1 MKQISFILMFLLG
14 TGYSFAQRYT
24 IVIQGGH
31 VIDPKNNIDGLFDV
45 AISDGKIVRVAKHI
59 DTSQAVQVVNAKGL
73 YVTPGLIDLHA
84 HVFSGTEPDRYLS
97 NGPDAL
103 PPDGFTFRVG
113 VTTVVDAGGAGWKS
127 FPLFKKNIIDRS
139 KTRVLAMLNVI
150 GEGMR
155 GGIYEQ
161 NTEDMDPAMIAR
173 VATANRDIIVGIKV
187 AHYVGPNWS
196 PVDSAV
202 AAGRLADIP
211 VMIDF
216 GGSRPALSL
225 SALFMKH
232 LRPGDIFTHTYA
244 NLGQSREAI
253 VDETTGTLK
262 PFVLEAR
269 KKGIFFDVGYG
280 GISFRFSQAIPAL
293 KQGFYPSSISTDL
306 HTSSMNNAMKDQ
318 LNVMSTFLALGMDLP
333 GVVRASTATPAR
345 EIKREDLG
353 NLSPGSVAD
362 VALFNLREGK
372 FGFYDHTGYK
382 VEGARRL
389 ECAMTIRNGKI
400 VYDLNGIA
408 MPIYPPGPEK
418 QVGKRTDNNH

>member
-1 MKQISFILMFLLG
+1 MKPLFILSMLLLV
-14 TGYSFAQRYT
+14 TGYCFAQPYA
-24 IVIQGGH
+24 IVIKGGH
-31 VIDPKNNIDGLFDV
+31 VIDPANHVDGLFDV
-45 AISDGKIVRVAKHI
+45 AIHDGKIVRVARDI
-59 DTSQAVQVVNAKGL
+59 DTRQAVQVVHARGL

-84 HVFSGTEPDRYLS
+84 HVFAGTEAGRYLS

-113 VTTVVDAGGAGWKS
+113 VTTVVDAGGAGWKN
-127 FPLFKKNIIDRS
+127 FALFKRNIIDRS
-139 KTRVLAMLNVI
+139 KTRVLAMLNVM

-155 GGIYEQ
+155 GGAYEQ
-161 NTEDMDPAMIAR
+161 NLEDMSPAMIAQ
-173 VATANRDIIVGIKV
+173 VAAANRNDIVGIKV
-187 AHYVGPNWS
+187 AHYTGPAWG

-202 AAGRLADIP
+202 AAGRLADVP

-225 SALFMKH
+225 KELFLQH
-232 LRPGDIFTHTYA
+232 LRPGDIFTHAYA
-244 NLGQSREAI
+244 NLGESREAI
-253 VDETTGTLK
+253 VDETTGILK

-269 KKGIFFDVGYG
+269 QKGLFFDVGYG

-293 KQGFYPSSISTDL
+293 KQGFYPSSISTDI
-306 HTSSMNNAMKDQ
+306 HSSSMNNAMKDQ
-318 LNVMSTFLALGMDLP
+318 LNVLSTFLALGMDLAA
-333 GVVRASTATPAR
+333 VIRASTVTPAR
-345 EIKREDLG
+345 IIKRQELG

-362 VALFNLREGK
+362 VAILHLREGQ

-382 VEGARRL
+382 IKGNRRL

-408 MPIYPPGPEK
+408 TPVYPPRTERQGST
-418 QVGKRTDNNH
+418 RTDNNH